1 MKRYIYVENGKI
13 NGCGQAEILDAA
25 TQNIEVSET
34 IFNEILEDN
43 LKYIFDSGKIIPN
56 PNYKKEKTNQE
67 LKNKIE
73 ALKLQLDDLDK
84 KRIRAVC
91 ENKIKDE
98 NINQT
103 WLEYYN
109 QEIVN
114 LRQQI
119 KNLTAQFN

>member
-1 MKRYIYVENGKI
+1 MKRYIYVENKKI
-13 NGCGQAEILDAA
+13 NDCGQAEILDDA

-34 IFNEILEDN
+34 IFNEFLEDN

-84 KRIRAVC
+84 KRIRAIC

-98 NINQT
+98 NTNQT

-109 QEIVN
+109 QKILN

>member
-1 MKRYIYVENGKI
+1 MENKKI
-13 NGCGQAEILDAA
+13 NGCGQAEILDDA

-34 IFNEILEDN
+34 IFNEFLEDN

-84 KRIRAVC
+84 KRIRAIC

-98 NINQT
+98 NTNQT

-109 QEIVN
+109 QKILN

>member
-34 IFNEILEDN
+34 IFNEFLEDN

>member
-1 MKRYIYVENGKI
+1 MKRYIYVENKKI
-13 NGCGQAEILDAA
+13 NGCGQAEIIDDA

-34 IFNEILEDN
+34 IFNEFLEDN

-84 KRIRAVC
+84 KRIRAIC

-98 NINQT
+98 NTNQT

-109 QEIVN
+109 QKILN

>member
-34 IFNEILEDN
+34 IFNEFLEDN

-56 PNYKKEKTNQE
+56 QNYQNEKTNQE

-84 KRIRAVC
+84 KRIRAIC

-98 NINQT
+98 NTNQT

>member
-1 MKRYIYVENGKI
+1 MKRYIYVESGKI

-34 IFNEILEDN
+34 IFNEFLEDN

-56 PNYKKEKTNQE
+56 QNYQKEKTNQE

-98 NINQT
+98 NTNQT

>member
-1 MKRYIYVENGKI
+1 MKRYIYVENKKI
-13 NGCGQAEILDAA
+13 NGCGQAEILDDT

-34 IFNEILEDN
+34 IFNEFLEDN

-84 KRIRAVC
+84 KRIRAIC

-98 NINQT
+98 NTNQT

-109 QEIVN
+109 QKILN

>member
-1 MKRYIYVENGKI
+1 MENGKI

-34 IFNEILEDN
+34 IFNEFLEDN

-56 PNYKKEKTNQE
+56 PNYPKEKTNQE

-98 NINQT
+98 NKNQT

>member
-1 MKRYIYVENGKI
+1 MVKFYQSQITFQINNIFITKNQYENLWI
-13 NGCGQAEILDAA
+13 R
-25 TQNIEVSET
+25 
-34 IFNEILEDN
+34 
-43 LKYIFDSGKIIPN
+43 
-56 PNYKKEKTNQE
+56 NYKKEQTNQE

-84 KRIRAVC
+84 KRIRAIC

-98 NINQT
+98 NTNQT

-109 QEIVN
+109 QKILN

>member
-1 MKRYIYVENGKI
+1 MKRYIYVENKKI

-34 IFNEILEDN
+34 IFNEFLEDN

-84 KRIRAVC
+84 KRIRAIC

-98 NINQT
+98 NTNQT

-109 QEIVN
+109 QKILN

>member
-1 MKRYIYVENGKI
+1 MKRYIYVENKKI
-13 NGCGQAEILDAA
+13 NGCGQAEILDVA

-34 IFNEILEDN
+34 IFNEFLEDN

-84 KRIRAVC
+84 KRIRAIC

-98 NINQT
+98 NTNQT

-109 QEIVN
+109 QKILN